1 MVLTHSS
8 KIICHRKRYDPP
20 LFDTLTRSLFVYLL
34 CTCVEQYVLF
44 YEF

>member
-1 MVLTHSS
+1 MVLSHSS
-8 KIICHRKRYDPP
+8 KIICHRKRCES
-20 LFDTLTRSLFVYLL
+20 LFDTLARPLCVYLL

>member
-1 MVLTHSS
+1 MVLTHSP
-8 KIICHRKRYDPP
+8 KIICHTKICDPP
-20 LFDTLTRSLFVYLL
+20 LFDILARSLFVYLL